1 VDTLAKD
8 IGSTSTRSAPRKR
21 KLETDDII
29 VQRSVRHC
37 MEEMRM
43 ETEEDKQGTKSSEA
57 GEKSMG

>member
-1 VDTLAKD
+1 LAKD

-21 KLETDDII
+21 KWETDDII
-29 VQRSVRHC
+29 VQRSVRHR

-43 ETEEDKQGTKSSEA
+43 ETEEDEQGAKSSEA